1 MKLYKFIIVIIVL
14 LFLTATST
22 YIFLTSDFFEN
33 DNKDINENTVN
44 EIKKTVMMQ

>member
-1 MKLYKFIIVIIVL
+1 MKLYKFIIAIIVL

-22 YIFLTSDFFEN
+22 YLLVTSDLF
-33 DNKDINENTVN
+33 DNGNEKIDENTVN